1 MRSAKTAG
9 LTGLALLNLW
19 ASGLFAAQPAVETF
33 FTGANGWEGVSD
45 FGTGNWV
52 FTGGMARVVF
62 DPVPMFPDIGTMS
75 NAAGATSGSFTGN
88 YDAAGIDVIG
98 FSFLAPNTLPAS
110 SAVELEWGGSTS
122 VYRRGFSVTQTG
134 VWYTFTA
141 SLQEEDKNQ
150 WTVNKGSLSDFAAAR
165 QTVNHVAVRVARTLS
180 VTHQFVIDDLFVA
193 GLPGGASMVYT
204 ASNRI
209 SWDGLL
215 AGLDYQVQSTT
226 NLIASPW
233 VTVESLTATGALHT
247 TIITNAV
254 RDMEA
259 FRIRF
264 E

>member
-1 MRSAKTAG
+1 MRSAKPAG
-9 LTGLALLNLW
+9 LAGILLINLW
-19 ASGLFAAQPAVETF
+19 VSSAETAQPAVETF
-33 FTGANGWEGVSD
+33 SAGANGWEGVAE
-45 FGTGNWV
+45 FGTGSWV

-62 DPVPMFPDIGTMS
+62 DPAPMFPDIGTLS

-88 YDAAGIDVIG
+88 FDAAGIDVIG

-110 SAVELEWGGSTS
+110 SVVELEWGGSTS
-122 VYRRGFSVTQTG
+122 LYRRGFSVMQTG

-150 WTVNKGSLSDFAAAR
+150 WTVNKGSLSDFSAAR
-165 QTVNHVAVRVARTLS
+165 QTVHHVAVRVGRTLS
-180 VTHQFVIDDLFVA
+180 VTHQFVMDDLFVA
-193 GLPGGASMVYT
+193 GLPGGASIVRE

-209 SWDGLL
+209 VWDGLL

-233 VTVESLTATGALHT
+233 VTMEALTATGALHT
-247 TIITNAV
+247 TVITNAV
-254 RDMEA
+254 REMES

>member
-1 MRSAKTAG
+1 MLFSLG
-9 LTGLALLNLW
+9 VSSLW
-19 ASGLFAAQPAVETF
+19 AAQPAVETF
-33 FTGANGWEGVSD
+33 TTGANGWEGVSD

-62 DPVPMFPDIGTMS
+62 DPAPLFPEIATVS

-88 YDAAGIDVIG
+88 YDAVGIDVIG
-98 FSFLAPNTLPAS
+98 FSFFAPNTPPAS
-110 SAVELEWGGSTS
+110 SVVELEWGGSTS
-122 VYRRGFSVTQTG
+122 LYSRGFSVTQTG

-141 SLQEEDKNQ
+141 SLQEEDKSQ
-150 WTVNKGSLSDFAAAR
+150 WTVKRGSLSDFVAAR
-165 QTVNHVAVRVARTLS
+165 QTVHHVAVRVARTLS

-193 GLPGGASMVYT
+193 GLPGGASMARD

-209 SWDGLL
+209 SWNGLL

-233 VTVESLTATGALHT
+233 VTVESLTATGALHA

>member
-1 MRSAKTAG
+1 MRSALQAG
-9 LTGLALLNLW
+9 LAGIVLLNLGV
-19 ASGLFAAQPAVETF
+19 SSLSAAQPAVESF
-33 FTGANGWEGVSD
+33 SVGANGWEGISD
-45 FGTGNWV
+45 FGSGTWS
-52 FTGGMARVVF
+52 FTGGAARVVF
-62 DPVPMFPDIGTMS
+62 DPVPLFPDIGTLT

-88 YDAAGIDVIG
+88 FDVAGIDVIG
-98 FSFLAPNTLPAS
+98 FSFFAPNTLPAS
-110 SAVELEWGGSTS
+110 SVVELEWGGSTS

-150 WTVNKGSLSDFAAAR
+150 WTVNKGSLTDFAAAR
-165 QTVNHVAVRVARTLS
+165 QSVHHVALRVARTL
-180 VTHQFVIDDLFVA
+180 TAAHQFVFDDLFVA
-193 GLPGGASMVYT
+193 GLPGGASV
-204 ASNRI
+204 ARDSSNRI
-209 SWDGLL
+209 VWDGLL

-226 NLIASPW
+226 NLLASPW
-233 VTVESLTATGALHT
+233 VTVESLTATGALHS